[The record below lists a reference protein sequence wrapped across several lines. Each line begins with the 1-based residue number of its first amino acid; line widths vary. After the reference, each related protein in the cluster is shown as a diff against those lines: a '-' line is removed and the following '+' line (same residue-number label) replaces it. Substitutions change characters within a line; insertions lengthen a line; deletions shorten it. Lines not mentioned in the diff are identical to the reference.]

1 MWRTK
6 YCRSVWAERVLNAFQ
21 CISEQG
27 LLRVR
32 ATCCILAAIAV
43 LSFLPENASPL
54 LRWVFYIRISLAG
67 KSCSTPAGWL
77 LTLRKPSPI
86 MTLQFSYYAH
96 WIIDG
101 RPNVSSWLHCL
112 AAKLK
117 MASNRI
123 AETVLIGPF
132 WLWLSSLLRDI
143 TTVRWSHNIF
153 SKPMWMQWMQLW
165 YLNFG
170 APTFAPPVP
179 MLLPISWTQPTR
191 LSLGMHRNN
200 WCNFWKQLQCHVTQW
215 PSKSYQ
221 NHLTLLIFSLALWAA
236 GGFGNRIE
244 ECTVVCAK
252 SRCLMPNQH
261 KISWTALSHHTVG

>member
-54 LRWVFYIRISLAG
+54 LRWVFHIRIPLAG

-96 WIIDG
+96 WILDG

-123 AETVLIGPF
+123 AETVHLHWTSLTLTVFPSPRHHHCPVEPQHIFQTNVDAVDATLIP
-132 WLWLSSLLRDI
+132 
-143 TTVRWSHNIF
+143 
-153 SKPMWMQWMQLW
+153 QLW
-165 YLNFG
+165 GPHIRTTSANASSHFLDSTN
-170 APTFAPPVP
+170 APKPWDA
-179 MLLPISWTQPTR
+179 QE
-191 LSLGMHRNN
+191 
-200 WCNFWKQLQCHVTQW
+200 QLV
-215 PSKSYQ
+215 
-221 NHLTLLIFSLALWAA
+221 
-236 GGFGNRIE
+236 
-244 ECTVVCAK
+244 
-252 SRCLMPNQH
+252 
-261 KISWTALSHHTVG
+261 

>member
-6 YCRSVWAERVLNAFQ
+6 VLPVCLGRASTE
-21 CISEQG
+21 CISMHFLNRGCYEYVLPAVFWQQ
-27 LLRVR
+27 LRCFPFFQR
-32 ATCCILAAIAV
+32 TLHHCWDE
-43 LSFLPENASPL
+43 SFISESP
-54 LRWVFYIRISLAG
+54 WQE

-179 MLLPISWTQPTR
+179 MLLPISWTQPTC

-215 PSKSYQ
+215 PSKNYQ
-221 NHLTLLIFSLALWAA
+221 KPPHPSHILLGSLSCWWIWQQDW
-236 GGFGNRIE
+236 RMH
-244 ECTVVCAK
+244 CCM
-252 SRCLMPNQH
+252 C
-261 KISWTALSHHTVG
+261 

>member
-43 LSFLPENASPL
+43 LPFLPENASPL
-54 LRWVFYIRISLAG
+54 LRWVFHIRIPLAG

-77 LTLRKPSPI
+77 LTLRKFSPI

-96 WIIDG
+96 WILDG

-123 AETVLIGPF
+123 AETVHLH
-132 WLWLSSLLRDI
+132 WTSLTLTELSLLRDI

-153 SKPMWMQWMQLW
+153 SKPGSGCSGCNQLIPQLW
-165 YLNFG
+165 GPHIRTTSANASSHFLDSTN
-170 APTFAPPVP
+170 APKPWDAQEELVSFLEAVAMP
-179 MLLPISWTQPTR
+179 
-191 LSLGMHRNN
+191 
-200 WCNFWKQLQCHVTQW
+200 CHVCDTMAFQKRPKTPH
-215 PSKSYQ
+215 PS
-221 NHLTLLIFSLALWAA
+221 HILRGSLSCWWI
-236 GGFGNRIE
+236 GQQDWRMH
-244 ECTVVCAK
+244 CC
-252 SRCLMPNQH
+252 MY
-261 KISWTALSHHTVG
+261 